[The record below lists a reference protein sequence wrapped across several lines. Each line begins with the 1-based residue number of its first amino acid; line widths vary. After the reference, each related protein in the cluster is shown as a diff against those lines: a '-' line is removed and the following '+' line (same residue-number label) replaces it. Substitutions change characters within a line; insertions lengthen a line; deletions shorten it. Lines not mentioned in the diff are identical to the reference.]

1 MLDQSI
7 SMVLPKVVGYRL
19 TGEID
24 PLATSTDVVLTIT
37 KVKQLLASISTYTH
51 PLGQHTLLHEWIIL
65 SRHCIVGLGT
75 QSCVYSHTRTDY
87 NYHVVFLL
95 FHVTKLHVR
104 NFPKNTSPNN
114 N

>member
-37 KVKQLLASISTYTH
+37 KVNSSLHPSAHTH
-51 PLGQHTLLHEWIIL
+51 IHWENTL
-65 SRHCIVGLGT
+65 CCMNG
-75 QSCVYSHTRTDY
+75 
-87 NYHVVFLL
+87 
-95 FHVTKLHVR
+95 
-104 NFPKNTSPNN
+104 
-114 N
+114 

>member
-51 PLGQHTLLHEWIIL
+51 PLGKHTLLHEWIIL
-65 SRHCIVGLGT
+65 SRHCTVGVGIL
-75 QSCVYSHTRTDY
+75 QNNCV
-87 NYHVVFLL
+87 
-95 FHVTKLHVR
+95 
-104 NFPKNTSPNN
+104 
-114 N
+114 